1 LFEVSHATLSCPSD
15 YSEIKMN
22 INMEYGRFL
31 FMEEIRGL
39 NYLIFV

>member
-1 LFEVSHATLSCPSD
+1 
-15 YSEIKMN
+15 MN